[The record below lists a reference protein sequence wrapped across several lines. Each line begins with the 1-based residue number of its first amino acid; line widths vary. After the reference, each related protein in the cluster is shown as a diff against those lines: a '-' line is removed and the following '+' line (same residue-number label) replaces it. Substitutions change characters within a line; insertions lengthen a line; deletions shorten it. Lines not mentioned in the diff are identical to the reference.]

1 MHSSRR
7 GWGGHAV
14 DVDPPHDNR
23 YEGEQIV
30 VGEHVG
36 GPEGVQIVLSAPG
49 AEPPFDQG
57 DDVGVPR
64 QGRGRHGRPPHEVGG
79 PSHGLRDRPLIGRP
93 GPVVARFS
101 GSFGRRGAGPVE
113 VRVGQE
119 ADLVLQSQ
127 VLQQVGAGAVEG
139 AVGIGFLPEAGGEGG
154 HEHWVQL
161 LDRDHAQQAPDVRG
175 HRPHPHPPGDGGGQ
189 REQILVVQV
198 IGGQENILRPL
209 GIAPAQPPPQHAHGT
224 AAAHWEDVGPL
235 RLPHE
240 TADLLHRTPNHSH
253 AAPLFG
259 DLFTRRRDPVFSPP
273 SKRLVAHSEYAV
285 RGRFRVAQRLVRR
298 GQPS

>member
-1 MHSSRR
+1 MSEAWLVVGLGNLGTRYARNRHNVGHMVIDVLAGRAGSRLSKHR
-7 GWGGHAV
+7 TRARVAEVRLGMLPGGAPGPRAILAESAGYMNV
-14 DVDPPHDNR
+14 SGGPVKALVRFYGVDPATRLLVIHDELDLPAHELR
-23 YEGEQIV
+23 
-30 VGEHVG
+30 
-36 GPEGVQIVLSAPG
+36 LK
-49 AEPPFDQG
+49 
-57 DDVGVPR
+57 
-64 QGRGRHGRPPHEVGG
+64 RG
-79 PSHGLRDRPLIGRP
+79 
-93 GPVVARFS
+93 
-101 GSFGRRGAGPVE
+101 
-113 VRVGQE
+113 
-119 ADLVLQSQ
+119 
-127 VLQQVGAGAVEG
+127 
-139 AVGIGFLPEAGGEGG
+139 GGEGG
-154 HEHWVQL
+154 HKHRAQL
-161 LDRDHAQQAPDVRG
+161 LDRGHAQQAPDVRG
-175 HRPHPHPPGDGGGQ
+175 RGLHPHPPGDGGGQ

-240 TADLLHRTPNHSH
+240 TADILHRTPNHSH

-259 DLFTRRRDPVFSPP
+259 DLFARRRYPGFSPL